1 MFAVWFTFE
10 KNDELYLSEII
21 SALSKKYNAP
31 VFLPHI
37 TVYGLVDIKID
48 ELDRLVLESIKG
60 EKSFRVEKNTISHSD
75 NFWKT
80 LFVELIPNEH
90 LTRIN
95 KRLEKS
101 LEMFSSYEFKP
112 HTSLIYKKMTINE
125 REKMTKSIDVKNSF
139 LVNGMCIQEFSE
151 DISKWKIISKYDLC

>member
-10 KNDELYLSEII
+10 KNDEMYLSKII
-21 SALSKKYNAP
+21 SELSKKHNSP

-37 TVYGLVDIKID
+37 TAYGLVDINID
-48 ELDRLVLESIKG
+48 ELDRLVSESIKG
-60 EKSFRVEKNTISHSD
+60 EKSFRVEKNMISHSD

-80 LFVELIPNEH
+80 LFVDLISNEY

-112 HTSLIYKKMTINE
+112 HTSLIYKKMSMGE
-125 REKMTKSIDVKNSF
+125 REKITKSIDVKNRF

-151 DISKWKIISKYDLC
+151 DISKWKIVSKYNLG